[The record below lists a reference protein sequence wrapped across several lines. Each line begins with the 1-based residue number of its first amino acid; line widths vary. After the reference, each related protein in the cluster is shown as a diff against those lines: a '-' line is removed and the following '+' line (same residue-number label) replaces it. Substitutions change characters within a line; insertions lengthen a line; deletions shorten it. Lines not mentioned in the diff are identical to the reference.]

1 MRTKVTILFDS
12 DEIDAITKIQ
22 DIMCKYVEK
31 AEQLD
36 QRHTDMFDHASK
48 IVHEIELF
56 CTDYEVIDPDAF
68 L

>member
-12 DEIDAITKIQ
+12 DEIDTITKIQ

-36 QRHTDMFDHASK
+36 QRHTDMFEK
-48 IVHEIELF
+48 
-56 CTDYEVIDPDAF
+56 
-68 L
+68 